1 MKKRDHDIQNELE
14 EQAPRLARL
23 RRQEA
28 GDGFTAPPG
37 YFQHLPD
44 DVLERIRREEAA
56 PVRLLSLRR
65 RRLLRAAAVALL
77 IAAGAYWW
85 WEVSPEKETPATA
98 TLTADE
104 ISAYVSANLDAFDE
118 ELVLEAAT
126 GEGELLLLLPNPGGD
141 AESLDDYYDELIRE
155 LDEESLEELL

>member
-23 RRQEA
+23 RRQGA
-28 GDGFTAPPG
+28 GDGFTAPAG
-37 YFQHLPD
+37 YFQQLPD
-44 DVLERIRREEAA
+44 AVLQRIRREAA
-56 PVRLLSLRR
+56 QPVRRIPRLR

-77 IAAGAYWW
+77 IAGGAYWW
-85 WEVSPEKETPATA
+85 WAVSPEKETPATA

-104 ISAYVSANLDAFDE
+104 ISAYVSAHLDAFDE
-118 ELVLEAAT
+118 ELVLEAAA
-126 GEGELLLLLPNPGGD
+126 GEGELLLLLPDPGGD

-155 LDEESLEELL
+155 LDEESLEDLL